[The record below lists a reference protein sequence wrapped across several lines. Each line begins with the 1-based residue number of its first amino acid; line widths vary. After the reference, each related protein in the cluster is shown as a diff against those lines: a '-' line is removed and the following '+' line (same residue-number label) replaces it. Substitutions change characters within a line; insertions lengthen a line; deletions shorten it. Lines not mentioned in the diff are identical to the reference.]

1 MSESEVAATSE
12 PGAGIAVNELAYRRV
27 TALVLLGVAVCTV
40 LAVLIGATGP
50 WRLVLTV
57 LFALTVP
64 GWAVA
69 AYVRPWRQSFVWTV
83 AVAVSLALS
92 ILLSQGMLSLGY
104 WHPERALLAFALVSM
119 IPLAHH
125 IVRGAR

>member
-1 MSESEVAATSE
+1 MNDLALRRRTASVLLVVAAC
-12 PGAGIAVNELAYRRV
+12 
-27 TALVLLGVAVCTV
+27 TALSVLTGV
-40 LAVLIGATGP
+40 TGT

-57 LFALTVP
+57 LFALVVP

-92 ILLSQGMLSLGY
+92 ILISQAMLSLSY
-104 WHPERALLAFALVSM
+104 WRPEQALLVFALASM
-119 IPLAHH
+119 VPLGHH
-125 IVRGAR
+125 VVRGAR

>member
-1 MSESEVAATSE
+1 VKNRKTTASILLAIAAF
-12 PGAGIAVNELAYRRV
+12 
-27 TALVLLGVAVCTV
+27 TALSVV
-40 LAVLIGATGP
+40 IGASGP

-69 AYVRPWRQSFVWTV
+69 AYVRPWNQAFQWTV

-92 ILLSQGMLSLGY
+92 ILLSQAMLTLGF
-104 WHPERALLAFALVSM
+104 WHPEGALLGFALVSM
-119 IPLAHH
+119 VPLGHH
-125 IVRGAR
+125 IMRDAR

>member
-1 MSESEVAATSE
+1 MSDLVLRRRTASVLIVVAAC
-12 PGAGIAVNELAYRRV
+12 
-27 TALVLLGVAVCTV
+27 TALS
-40 LAVLIGATGP
+40 VLIGVGGT

-57 LFALTVP
+57 LFALIVP

-92 ILLSQGMLSLGY
+92 ILLSQAMLSVGY
-104 WHPERALLAFALVSM
+104 WHPEQALLVFALASM
-119 IPLAHH
+119 VPLGHH
-125 IVRGAR
+125 VLRGAR

>member
-1 MSESEVAATSE
+1 M
-12 PGAGIAVNELAYRRV
+12 NELAYRRA
-27 TALVLLGVAVCTV
+27 TASVLLAVAVCTA
-40 LAVLIGATGP
+40 LAVVVGATGS

-57 LFALTVP
+57 FFAMTVP

-92 ILLSQGMLSLGY
+92 ILLSQAMLSLGY

-119 IPLAHH
+119 VPLGHH

>member
-1 MSESEVAATSE
+1 MNA
-12 PGAGIAVNELAYRRV
+12 LRV
-27 TALVLLGVAVCTV
+27 TASIL
-40 LAVLIGATGP
+40 LAVAGCTALSVLVGATGP

-57 LFALTVP
+57 LFALVVP

-92 ILLSQGMLSLGY
+92 ILLSQAMLTIGY
-104 WHPERALLAFALVSM
+104 WHPERALLVFALLSM
-119 IPLAHH
+119 VPLGHH
-125 IVRGAR
+125 VIRGAR

>member
-1 MSESEVAATSE
+1 MTDVILRRRTASVMLVVAAC
-12 PGAGIAVNELAYRRV
+12 
-27 TALVLLGVAVCTV
+27 TALS
-40 LAVLIGATGP
+40 VLIGATGT

-57 LFALTVP
+57 LFALIVP

-69 AYVRPWRQSFVWTV
+69 AYVRPWRQSYIWTV

-92 ILLSQGMLSLGY
+92 ILLSQAMLSLGY
-104 WHPERALLAFALVSM
+104 WHPEQALLAFAVVSM

-125 IVRGAR
+125 LVRGAR